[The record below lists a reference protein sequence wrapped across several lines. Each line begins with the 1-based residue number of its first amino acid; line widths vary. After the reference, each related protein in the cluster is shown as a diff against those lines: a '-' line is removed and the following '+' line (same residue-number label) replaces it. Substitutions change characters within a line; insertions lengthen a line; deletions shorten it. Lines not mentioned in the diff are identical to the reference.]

1 MVVGWP
7 LARLLADAVIGLT
20 AEAQFPLDEGA
31 AALARVRAGTHGTAV
46 VIKPAGQVDAL
57 EH

>member
-1 MVVGWP
+1 
-7 LARLLADAVIGLT
+7 LARLLADGAIGLT

-46 VIKPAGQVDAL
+46 VIKPANQVDAL